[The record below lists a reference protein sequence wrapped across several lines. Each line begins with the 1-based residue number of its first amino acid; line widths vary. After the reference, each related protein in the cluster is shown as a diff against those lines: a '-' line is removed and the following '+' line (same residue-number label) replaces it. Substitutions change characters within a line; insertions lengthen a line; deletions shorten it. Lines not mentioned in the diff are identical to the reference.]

1 MTASRFIPHAV
12 RHAFSLALALA
23 LAATLLTALAPLS
36 SRAASTPPE
45 ESLSHD
51 GLQKTRIK
59 GLDLAYMRPGAP
71 LAGYKRIQLD
81 PVEVSFDPTWNP
93 TRTGSQFKL
102 SAEEREHIRAGVARI
117 VQDEFARELQAGS
130 GYPLVTDA
138 AQANAPDVLRVK
150 VGVINLYVNAPDTMS
165 AGRTRTYTL
174 SAGEMTLVAELFDAE
189 SGAVLARLVDRREAR
204 NTGQLTLS
212 NSVMNAAQAEQIAAR
227 WARILRKNLEQAQQ
241 SAKR

>member
-1 MTASRFIPHAV
+1 MTAFRLIPPAFVLAV
-12 RHAFSLALALA
+12 AASLLM
-23 LAATLLTALAPLS
+23 ALAPLNGS
-36 SRAASTPPE
+36 AATTPQQ

-59 GLDLAYMRPGAP
+59 GLDLAYLRPGAP

-81 PVEVSFDPTWNP
+81 SVEVSFDPAWNP
-93 TRTGSQFKL
+93 TRTGSLLKL
-102 SAEEREHIRAGVARI
+102 SAEERENIRASVARI
-117 VQDEFARELQAGS
+117 VHAEFARELQANS
-130 GYPLVTDA
+130 GYQLVTDTV
-138 AQANAPDVLRVK
+138 QASAPDVLRVK

-189 SGAVLARLVDRREAR
+189 SGAALARLVDRREAR

-212 NSVMNAAQAEQIAAR
+212 NRVMNAAEAEQIAAR
-227 WARILRKNLEQAQQ
+227 WARILRKNLDQAQQ
-241 SAKR
+241 SSKR